1 MPARMPSVSNI
12 ATSVPNPTRAPPP
25 GKEFNQFGLL
35 RSLTSCV
42 QERRRRNKH
51 KL

>member
-25 GKEFNQFGLL
+25 GKEFKSIRVASLSHLL
-35 RSLTSCV
+35 GAGAS
-42 QERRRRNKH
+42 
-51 KL
+51 